1 MRVIVDADSVEAGV
15 LAARDEVGDF
25 GDRQA
30 HRDAD
35 IDLHGGAADEY
46 LALAREG
53 VLNGPVELRGLHGLE
68 EPVPDAEVPA
78 ALAVLFRQPPAG
90 HEDHGDVRVHRAHAL
105 GGPERPHD
113 LRDRLG
119 ADGKGPRALPE
130 PRRPALALQAR
141 EALGALPDRSGR
153 PRALAPDTR
162 LQPPMQV
169 DIRVPAGLPIPDGAD
184 FLARCADA

>member
-30 HRDAD
+30 HRAAD
-35 IDLHGGAADEY
+35 DDLQGGAADEY

-78 ALAVLFRQPPAG
+78 ALAVLFRPPPAG
-90 HEDHGDVRVHRAHAL
+90 DEDHGDVRVPRAHAL
-105 GGPERPHD
+105 GHSPAVD
-113 LRDRLG
+113 
-119 ADGKGPRALPE
+119 PRHPDVRHHEVELS
-130 PRRPALALQAR
+130 RRAAAT
-141 EALGALPDRSGR
+141 AAGR
-153 PRALAPDTR
+153 
-162 LQPPMQV
+162 
-169 DIRVPAGLPIPDGAD
+169 
-184 FLARCADA
+184 